1 MRRLL
6 LLTLLAALALP
17 GTAGAHVL
25 TTQAKLGTNT
35 SSRSATGSGYV
46 EDGAMWGSLA
56 LGCRTKEGTAKAV
69 YSFPLPDSCKG
80 TPSVKVSFLSGNARV
95 SSKMVE
101 GRLRVTVTRG
111 AAGSAVISM
120 VSLSYYA

>member
-35 SSRSATGSGYV
+35 YSRSATGSCFA
-46 EDGAMWGSLA
+46 EDGAQSGSLA

-69 YSFPLPDSCKG
+69 YRSRCPIR
-80 TPSVKVSFLSGNARV
+80 ARA
-95 SSKMVE
+95 
-101 GRLRVTVTRG
+101 RRR
-111 AAGSAVISM
+111 
-120 VSLSYYA
+120 